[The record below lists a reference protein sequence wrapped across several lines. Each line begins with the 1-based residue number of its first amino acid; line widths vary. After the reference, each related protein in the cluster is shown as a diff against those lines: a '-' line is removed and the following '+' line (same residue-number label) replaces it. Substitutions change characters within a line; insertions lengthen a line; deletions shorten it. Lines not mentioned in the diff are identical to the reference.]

1 MFRLLLENGAHPP
14 PGCATRRGVDRR
26 LAEEIEQLE
35 ARLAEAGWSDAQRR
49 ETKRR
54 IRGCRECQAL
64 LAARDAA
71 A

>member
-1 MFRLLLENGAHPP
+1 MFRLLLDNGACPR
-14 PGCATRRGVDRR
+14 PGSATRRGVDRR

-35 ARLAEAGWSDAQRR
+35 ARLTEEGWSDAQRR
-49 ETKRR
+49 ETERR